1 MKISNLEAN
10 IEIIEEE
17 VRRKLYLRELLT
29 GKIQGP
35 LTNIPNIDME
45 WLMNYSEDQIMSPL
59 PKKTILGYMKEN
71 NLIHLDDIAIIYFNK
86 KISYGE
92 FFKKIDACAASFIKN
107 NIRKGDTVTLC
118 MPGTPETYIAFYA
131 LNQIGAI
138 AHMVHPLSS
147 ENQIK
152 NYVNEVGSKM
162 IITIDSTYDKVNNI
176 MNQTSIEKV
185 VSVAPN
191 DSMPFPLSRI
201 YPLTK
206 SATKLEDKNG
216 MTSWKDFMKEGEKI
230 DIKNYIADYEKDR
243 ISVLLQTG
251 GTTGISKCVGLTDD
265 NFNSMVE
272 QFKANVQNFERGDH
286 MLTVMPPFHGF
297 GLCSS
302 AHLPLSYGVTIV
314 VVPKVDINQI
324 DKMIMKYN
332 INYIIG
338 VPTLFKGMKMVVN
351 KKKNGG
357 KIKKFNLS
365 NLKYAVSGGSLAK
378 NGFEQEIDE
387 FIKEN
392 GGTIKLSKGYGL
404 SEAVA
409 GVTFADEAMKNENT
423 VGIPMVHTNIK
434 IVDPET
440 RETLENN
447 QIGEICIK
455 GPSVMEKY
463 YNNPEETEKCLV
475 DGWLHTGDMGYMN
488 KGQLYFS
495 ERKGDMIISSGVNVY
510 PNEIEQVIESHK
522 AVSACA
528 VIGIAHPYK
537 EEVPKAF
544 ICLKDGYEP
553 TDEINSEIEYLCKQN
568 LDKYSHPSSIEYR
581 DKLPQ
586 TLLGKISHAQL
597 RKEEVAKRRCKVY
610 EKK

>member
-1 MKISNLEAN
+1 MRISNFEAN
-10 IEIIEEE
+10 MEAIEEE
-17 VRRKLYLRELLT
+17 IKRKIYLRKLLT
-29 GKIQGP
+29 GEIQGP
-35 LTNIPNIDME
+35 ITNIPNVDME
-45 WLMNYSEDQIMSPL
+45 WLLNYSEDQIKSSL
-59 PKKTILGYMKEN
+59 PKETILDYMKKN
-71 NLIHLDDIAIIYFNK
+71 NLNHLNDLAMIYFDK

-92 FFKKIDACAASFIKN
+92 FFKKIDMCAASFINN
-107 NIRKGDTVTLC
+107 NIRRGDVVTLC

-131 LNQIGAI
+131 LNKIGAI

-152 NYVNEVGSKM
+152 NYVNQVKSKL
-162 IITIDSTYDKVNNI
+162 IVTIDSTYDKVNDIVNET
-176 MNQTSIEKV
+176 NIEKIV
-185 VSVAPN
+185 TVAPN
-191 DSMPFPLSRI
+191 DSMPFPLSQI
-201 YPLTK
+201 YPFTK
-206 SATKLEDKNG
+206 SATKLQDKSG
-216 MTSWKDFMKEGEKI
+216 MTSWKDFMKEGEKT
-230 DIKNYIADYEKDR
+230 DVTNYITEYEKNR

-251 GTTGISKCVGLTDD
+251 GTTGVSKCVGLTDD

-272 QFKANVQNFERGDH
+272 QFKANVQNFKRGDH

-314 VVPKVDINQI
+314 VVPKIDINQI
-324 DKMIMKYN
+324 DKMIMKYH
-332 INYIIG
+332 INYMIG

-351 KKKNGG
+351 KKKQEG
-357 KIKKFNLS
+357 KIKKFNLAS
-365 NLKYAVSGGSLAK
+365 LKYAVSGGSLAK
-378 NGFEQEIDE
+378 NGFEQETDE

-392 GGTIKLSKGYGL
+392 GGNIKLSKGYGL

-409 GVTFADEAMKNENT
+409 GVTFADESMKDENT
-423 VGIPMVHTNIK
+423 VGIPMIHTNIK
-434 IVDPET
+434 IVDPKT
-440 RETLENN
+440 KETLEND
-447 QIGEICIK
+447 QTGEICIK
-455 GPSVMEKY
+455 GPSVMREY
-463 YNNPEETEKCLV
+463 YNHPEETEECLI
-475 DGWLHTGDMGYMN
+475 DGWLHTGDIGYIH

-528 VIGIAHPYK
+528 VIGVDHPYK

-544 ICLKDGYEP
+544 ICLKENYEP
-553 TDEINSEIEYLCKQN
+553 TDELNYEIECLCKEN
-568 LDKYSHPSSIEYR
+568 LDKYSQPSSFEYR
-581 DKLPQ
+581 DELPQ

-597 RKEEVAKRRCKVY
+597 RKEEIAKRRCKVF